1 MIWVKTTIELSDELL
16 GQVRALA
23 RREGL
28 TLRQLMEEG
37 LQRAL
42 EARESADTA
51 PLDFP
56 VYGGSGLTPEFEGA
70 GWERIREEIYSTHQE
85 SFSPG
90 RAGVHDRD

>member
-16 GQVRALA
+16 AQVRALA
-23 RREGL
+23 RREGI

-42 EARESADTA
+42 EARESGDTA

-56 VYGGSGLTPEFEGA
+56 VYGSSGLTPEFEAA
-70 GWERIREEIYSTHQE
+70 GWERIREEIYPTRQE
-85 SFSPG
+85 SLAPG
-90 RAGVHDRD
+90 RPAVHDRD